1 MVKIFLIQNIK
12 KVLLGICLALG
23 LVIIYYNSY
32 SKSSNENGSDNN
44 LSPCICASE
53 VKTYYIEVMGQ
64 VVNPGVYEIDEN
76 KLVIEAIEL
85 AGGYTANADLAF
97 VHRSI
102 SLSSMVKPTQKI
114 YIPAKEENY
123 IPTFSNVSG
132 NSVTSNGKININS
145 ADRTTLMTISG
156 VGEVTADKI
165 IELRPL
171 TSMDDLNNLSNV
183 PKKTIDNILA
193 KTEL

>member
-12 KVLLGICLALG
+12 KILLGICLVLG
-23 LVIIYYNSY
+23 LVIIYYNSF
-32 SKSSNENGSDNN
+32 SKSSNEIGSDNN
-44 LSPCICASE
+44 NACSCANE

-64 VVNPGVYEIDEN
+64 VVNPGVYEIDEK

-85 AGGYTANADLAF
+85 AGGYTANADLTF

-102 SLSSMVKPTQKI
+102 SLSSVVKPTQKI
-114 YIPAKEENY
+114 YIPAKDENY
-123 IPTFSNVSG
+123 IPTFSNLSG
-132 NSVTSNGKININS
+132 TSVISNGKININS

-193 KTEL
+193 KAEL